1 MVFQI
6 FRCPETGYFLESWKV
21 GAALLVNMQRSIG
34 AVRGFAKA
42 AKAANNKPP
51 IKIFGIPGRY
61 AEATYVAASKVS
73 APLWRLICDL
83 VWTWVRLL
91 ALHTLL
97 GPQEHP
103 FLDLRWIDGI

>member
-1 MVFQI
+1 M
-6 FRCPETGYFLESWKV
+6 
-21 GAALLVNMQRSIG
+21 NMQRSIG

-42 AKAANNKPP
+42 AKAANHTPP

-97 GPQEHP
+97 GPQKHL